1 LRASQVLWVFLLIV
15 LVKSF
20 LCILS
25 MYSGAPC
32 AFLINCPLLIK
43 KKKLICIG
51 AAESMKNAKIKSIFI
66 PCYMKY

>member
-1 LRASQVLWVFLLIV
+1 VYTIYVLRSALRFFN
-15 LVKSF
+15 K
-20 LCILS
+20 LS
-25 MYSGAPC
+25 ITY
-32 AFLINCPLLIK
+32 K